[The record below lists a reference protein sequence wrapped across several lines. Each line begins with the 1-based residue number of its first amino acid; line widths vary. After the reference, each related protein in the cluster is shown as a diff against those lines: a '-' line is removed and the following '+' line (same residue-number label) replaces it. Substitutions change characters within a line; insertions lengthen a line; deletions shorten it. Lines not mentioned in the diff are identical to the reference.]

1 MAVNIKVIVVYR
13 DFPGGSVAKDSVLPR
28 QGAQVQSLV
37 RELDPAWHNYEI
49 PGAATTTWCSQN

>member
-13 DFPGGSVAKDSVLPR
+13 DFPGGSVAKNSVLPR

-37 RELDPAWHNYEI
+37 RELDPA
-49 PGAATTTWCSQN
+49 